1 MTRLI
6 TILGMAVLGIYAT
19 GCGPSQAKLDEAYE
33 AGWTSI
39 YNERCRG
46 IEQPL
51 MMPSQY
57 DDSKGSG
64 KLVSAYRAGI
74 ADANVDPN
82 LCR

>member
-1 MTRLI
+1 
-6 TILGMAVLGIYAT
+6 MACLVMIFCSA

-33 AGWTSI
+33 AGWMSI
-39 YNERCRG
+39 YRERCQG

-57 DDSKGSG
+57 DDSKWSG
-64 KLVSAYRAGI
+64 KMVNAYRAGI
-74 ADANVDPN
+74 YDAKVDPD

>member
-1 MTRLI
+1 MRSIGL
-6 TILGMAVLGIYAT
+6 LLLLSLFA

-46 IEQPL
+46 VEQPL

-64 KLVSAYRAGI
+64 ELVSAYRAGI
-74 ADANVDPN
+74 TDAKADPN